1 MEQLVQTLVRGLVD
15 RPDDVQVDVVEDE
28 ESILY
33 ELRVHPDDVG
43 KVIGK
48 GGRIIKAVRTIVA
61 SASAKNGKRIAVE
74 IAPT

>member
-1 MEQLVQTLVRGLVD
+1 LVD

-33 ELRVHPDDVG
+33 ELRVNPDDVG